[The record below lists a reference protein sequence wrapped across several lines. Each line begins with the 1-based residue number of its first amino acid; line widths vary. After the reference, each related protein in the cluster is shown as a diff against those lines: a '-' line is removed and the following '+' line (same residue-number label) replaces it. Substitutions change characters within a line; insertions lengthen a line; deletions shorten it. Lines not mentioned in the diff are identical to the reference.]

1 MYVDRNQS
9 VDGSTLG
16 VGYGDAIIFVRIVFI
31 LYLFVAFWLL
41 SLLCC
46 YFVFCCDAVT
56 MLFPRISTFLQDD
69 LKILKRFFWHVYPAF
84 ISSFHIKLNTICPQ
98 KETLGDEIL
107 QRVHIQGIRPGPRTF
122 PLRFP
127 IQRSVINLPPLWG
140 MFFHPFEIISIFWRE
155 NFPPPYID
163 TPHKLL
169 QVTGK
174 YSFFIKCLVS
184 PPFSLHSK

>member
-9 VDGSTLG
+9 VGGSTLG
-16 VGYGDAIIFVRIVFI
+16 VGYGDAIIFLRIVFI

-46 YFVFCCDAVT
+46 YFFFCCDAVT
-56 MLFPRISTFLQDD
+56 MLFPRISTFLEGD
-69 LKILKRFFWHVYPAF
+69 LKILKRFSGHVYPAI

-107 QRVHIQGIRPGPRTF
+107 QRIHIQGIRPGPRTF

-127 IQRSVINLPPLWG
+127 IQQSVINLPLLWG
-140 MFFHPFEIISIFWRE
+140 IFFTFFHPHFFEGKIPPRPTLTPPISYSKSQE
-155 NFPPPYID
+155 NI
-163 TPHKLL
+163 
-169 QVTGK
+169 V
-174 YSFFIKCLVS
+174 FFIKCLVS